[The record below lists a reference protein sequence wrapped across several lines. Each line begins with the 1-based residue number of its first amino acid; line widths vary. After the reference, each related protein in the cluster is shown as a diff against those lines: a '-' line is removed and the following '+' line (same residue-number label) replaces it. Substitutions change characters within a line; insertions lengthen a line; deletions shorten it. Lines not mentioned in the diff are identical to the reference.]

1 MDVTALLILRQQLV
15 SQLEA
20 TQAALTGL
28 FQEVATQPDW
38 QPNPETWS
46 FRYQAAHLA
55 TAEQEAF
62 RERVLSIAGGGQPHF
77 AYYLNT
83 GRDFSRDELPDSLE
97 RWAATRREILDF
109 VLALPPEALQLAG
122 THETAGTIT
131 VLDVLQVMLDHDQ
144 EHWQELTQMAT
155 QLKQGDK
162 A

>member
-1 MDVTALLILRQQLV
+1 MDVTTLRQQLV

-20 TQAALTGL
+20 TQAVLTELLRG
-28 FQEVATQPDW
+28 VAGRQDW

-62 RERVLSIAGGGQPHF
+62 RERVLRIAEGGQPHF

-83 GRDFSRDELPDSLE
+83 GRDFSRDELPDSLQ
-97 RWAATRREILDF
+97 RWAVTRRELLDF
-109 VLALPPEALQLAG
+109 VLALPPEALQLTG

-144 EHWQELTQMAT
+144 EHWQELTQMVT
-155 QLKQGDK
+155 QLKEGARQ
-162 A
+162 